1 MLRPANG
8 QSLKIAE
15 IVGPGSAADIAWQR
29 FAALQALAERPGHG
43 VADRMHTEPGL
54 QSREP
59 LADRVK
65 LADSGHV
72 QIRVAIVDDHEF
84 RPAGSC
90 MPLRGTLRRT
100 GV

>member
-1 MLRPANG
+1 MSRRVR
-8 QSLKIAE
+8 SE
-15 IVGPGSAADIAWQR
+15 TVPGSAALEIWR
-29 FAALQALAERPGHG
+29 SAARAATGTAARSHG
-43 VADRMHTEPGL
+43 VADRMHTELGL

-59 LADRVK
+59 PADRVK

-90 MPLRGTLRRT
+90 MPFRGTLRRT